1 MTWEVF
7 ESSTA
12 SSVILTWAIKLR
24 KKVEEV
30 NAFVPEN
37 ISEAKLA
44 APTFA
49 LRDASIRFNL
59 EMVCCSCNKA
69 DVTELWNH
77 ESTNEKKQKAEPN
90 LEAMSLFRLHCA
102 KQYILLS

>member
-1 MTWEVF
+1 M
-7 ESSTA
+7 
-12 SSVILTWAIKLR
+12 LR
-24 KKVEEV
+24 RKVEGV
-30 NAFVPEN
+30 AAFVPES

-44 APTFA
+44 ALTFA
-49 LRDASIRFNL
+49 LRDASVRFDL
-59 EMVCCSCNKA
+59 EMVRCSCNKA

-77 ESTNEKKQKAEPN
+77 ESTNEKKQKAKPN